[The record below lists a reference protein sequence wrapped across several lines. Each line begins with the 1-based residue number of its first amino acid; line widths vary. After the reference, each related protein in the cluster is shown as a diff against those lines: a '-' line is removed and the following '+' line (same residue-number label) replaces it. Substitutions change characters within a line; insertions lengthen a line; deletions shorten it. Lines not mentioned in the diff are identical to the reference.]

1 MAESTGARMI
11 NYTERISLLMRDIIT
26 RVPHLS
32 YIDPDEL
39 LVFARYGRRGAAG
52 AFATCHCVCLP
63 PTEPGYYYWRDRQ
76 TGRITRRSRWFVTK
90 SPTVLRWRA
99 TGAVPDLLRA
109 AALLRPGAGRLP
121 EGAVLRPAPRAGW
134 RSSTP
139 SCTSCITSTRR
150 RRGSGAS
157 SGATAGPQPGRTG
170 GTSSRTWR
178 GWCSA
183 YLATDPDPAAYDF
196 LRYDFAGLEARFGG
210 VAGTTFRTFPSFPQR
225 YIDVLPAS
233 MQPDTPSSV
242 RIQALKTPAGPMHFT
257 DHDLVTRQFLE
268 RATRRLARREAPP
281 ARRALHA
288 DPIPLRCRRGRITA
302 CAAATD

>member
-1 MAESTGARMI
+1 VAESTGARMI
-11 NYTERISLLMRDIIT
+11 NYTERISLLMRDIIS

-39 LVFARYGRRGAAG
+39 LVFARYGRHGAAG

-90 SPTVLRWRA
+90 SPTVLVGGRQVQYLISFALPRFCDQVLA
-99 TGAVPDLLRA
+99 GSRKEQYYAGAEGWMAKLDTVVHELYHIDPQA
-109 AALLRPGAGRLP
+109 AG
-121 EGAVLRPAPRAGW
+121 
-134 RSSTP
+134 
-139 SCTSCITSTRR
+139 IRR
-150 RRGSGAS
+150 VERCD
-157 SGATAGPQPGRTG
+157 G
-170 GTSSRTWR
+170 GTASGSHGRNFLADVAGMVR
-178 GWCSA
+178 A

-196 LRYDFAGLEARFGG
+196 LRYGFAALEARFGG

-225 YIDVLPAS
+225 YIDVLPVS

-268 RATRRLARREAPP
+268 RTTRRLVRREI
-281 ARRALHA
+281 H
-288 DPIPLRCRRGRITA
+288 RGRPFPRRVRLPA
-302 CAAATD
+302 GDRSPCAAATVNSR